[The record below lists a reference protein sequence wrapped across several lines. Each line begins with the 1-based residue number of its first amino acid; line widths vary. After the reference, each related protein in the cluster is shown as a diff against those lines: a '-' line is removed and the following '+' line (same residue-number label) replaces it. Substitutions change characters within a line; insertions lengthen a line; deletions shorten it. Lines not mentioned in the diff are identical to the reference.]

1 MSFSSEVKEELS
13 GQMDSARH
21 CRIAFLT
28 ALFHMAPVLT
38 EDSIGIRTDHAGTAQ
53 AFENVLKKVVS
64 APVSTLRRPKGKS
77 FEVTVTVSGKDQVKS
92 LLEAMKYD
100 RAGDPASLQDTD
112 IRAILPSRLLLQ
124 KTCCRRA
131 YLRGVF
137 LMTGS
142 MSDPAKSYHLEI
154 VFQREEDAGMI
165 VSLMDSLGFGAKV
178 SRRKERFVVYLKD
191 SEQISDLLG
200 AMGATGSLMKL
211 ENERILKDIAGNIN
225 RQVNFDA
232 ANLGRTGV
240 ASQRQREDIELLE
253 KTIGLKALP
262 SSLRQAAQLRLSLP
276 DASLKELSEASQPHV
291 GKSGI
296 NHRLKKLQDMAAQIR
311 LESGMDPAA
320 PSDEEQ
326 RNEMNGGDS

>member
-13 GQMDSARH
+13 RQTDSARH

-38 EDSIGIRTDHAGTAQ
+38 EDTVGIRTDLEYAAQ
-53 AFENVLKKVVS
+53 AFANVLKKVVQ
-64 APVSTLRRPKGKS
+64 APVSEERRPKGKS
-77 FEVTVTVSGKDQVKS
+77 WETTVTVSGKEQVKS
-92 LLEAMKYD
+92 LLEAMKLD
-100 RAGDPASLQDTD
+100 RSPDTELIPQQNE
-112 IRAILPSRLLLQ
+112 IRSILPSRLLLQ

-142 MSDPAKSYHLEI
+142 VSDPSKSYHLEI
-154 VFQREEDAGMI
+154 VFQRQEDARMI
-165 VSLMDSLGFGAKV
+165 VKLMDSLGFGARV
-178 SRRKERFVVYLKD
+178 STRKGRFVVYLKE

-200 AMGATGSLMKL
+200 AMGATLCLMKL

-232 ANLGRTGV
+232 ANLKKTGV
-240 ASQRQREDIELLE
+240 TSKRQREDIEYIE
-253 KTIGLKALP
+253 RTVGLGTLP
-262 SSLRQAAQLRLSLP
+262 ATLQQAAHLRLEMP
-276 DASLKELSEASQPHV
+276 DASLQELSEASQPHV

-296 NHRLKKLQDMAAQIR
+296 NHRLKKLETIAQELR
-311 LESGMDPAA
+311 T
-320 PSDEEQ
+320 
-326 RNEMNGGDS
+326 

>member
-13 GQMDSARH
+13 RQTDSARH

-38 EDSIGIRTDHAGTAQ
+38 EDTVGIRTDLEYAAQ
-53 AFENVLKKVVS
+53 AFANVLKKVVQ
-64 APVSTLRRPKGKS
+64 APVSEERRPKGKS
-77 FEVTVTVSGKDQVKS
+77 WEITVTVSGKEQVKS
-92 LLEAMKYD
+92 LLEAMKLD
-100 RAGDPASLQDTD
+100 RSPDTELIPQQDE
-112 IRAILPSRLLLQ
+112 IRSILPSRLLLQ

-142 MSDPAKSYHLEI
+142 VSDPSKSYHLEI
-154 VFQREEDAGMI
+154 VFQRQEDARMI
-165 VSLMDSLGFGAKV
+165 VKLMDSLGFGARV
-178 SRRKERFVVYLKD
+178 STRKGRFVVYLKE

-200 AMGATGSLMKL
+200 AMGATLCLMKL

-232 ANLGRTGV
+232 ANLKKTGV
-240 ASQRQREDIELLE
+240 TSKRQREDIEFIE
-253 KTIGLKALP
+253 RTVGLGTLP
-262 SSLRQAAQLRLSLP
+262 ATLQQAAHLRLEMP
-276 DASLKELSEASQPHV
+276 DASLQELSEASQPHV

-296 NHRLKKLQDMAAQIR
+296 NHRLKKLETIAQELR
-311 LESGMDPAA
+311 T
-320 PSDEEQ
+320 
-326 RNEMNGGDS
+326 

>member
-13 GQMDSARH
+13 RQTDSARH

-38 EDSIGIRTDHAGTAQ
+38 ENTVGIRTDLEYAAQ
-53 AFENVLKKVVS
+53 AFANVLKKVVQ
-64 APVSTLRRPKGKS
+64 APVSEERRPKGKS
-77 FEVTVTVSGKDQVKS
+77 WEITVTVSGKEQVKS
-92 LLEAMKYD
+92 LLEAMKLD
-100 RAGDPASLQDTD
+100 RSPDTELIPQQDE
-112 IRAILPSRLLLQ
+112 IRSILPSRLLLQ

-142 MSDPAKSYHLEI
+142 VSDPSKSYHLEI
-154 VFQREEDAGMI
+154 VFQRQEDARMI
-165 VSLMDSLGFGAKV
+165 VKLMDSLGFGARV
-178 SRRKERFVVYLKD
+178 STRKGRFVVYLKE

-200 AMGATGSLMKL
+200 AMGATLCLMKL

-232 ANLGRTGV
+232 ANLKKTGV
-240 ASQRQREDIELLE
+240 TSKRQREDIEYIE
-253 KTIGLKALP
+253 RTVGLGTLP
-262 SSLRQAAQLRLSLP
+262 ATLQQAAHLRLEMP
-276 DASLKELSEASQPHV
+276 DASLQELSEASQPHV

-296 NHRLKKLQDMAAQIR
+296 NHRLKKLETIAQELR
-311 LESGMDPAA
+311 T
-320 PSDEEQ
+320 
-326 RNEMNGGDS
+326 

>member
-13 GQMDSARH
+13 RQTDSARH

-38 EDSIGIRTDHAGTAQ
+38 EDTIGIRTDLEYAAEAFAG
-53 AFENVLKKVVS
+53 VLKKVVAS
-64 APVSTLRRPKGKS
+64 EVTQDRRPRGRS
-77 FEVTVTVSGKDQVKS
+77 WEITVTVSGKDQVRS
-92 LLEAMKYD
+92 LLEAMKLD
-100 RAGDPASLQDTD
+100 RSPVTGQLPVQEE
-112 IRAILPSRLLLQ
+112 IRSILPSRILLQ

-142 MSDPAKSYHLEI
+142 VSDPSKSYHLEI
-154 VFQREEDAGMI
+154 VFQRPEDARMI
-165 VSLMDSLGFGAKV
+165 VHLMDSLGFGARV
-178 SRRKERFVVYLKD
+178 SKRKGREVVYLKE

-200 AMGATGSLMKL
+200 AMGATLCLMKL

-232 ANLGRTGV
+232 ANLKKTGV
-240 ASQRQREDIELLE
+240 TSKRQREDIEYIE
-253 KTIGLKALP
+253 KTIGLGTLP
-262 SSLRQAAQLRLSLP
+262 ATLQQAAALRLEMP
-276 DASLKELSEASQPHV
+276 DASLQELSEASHPHV

-296 NHRLKKLQDMAAQIR
+296 NHRLKKLEAIAGELR
-311 LESGMDPAA
+311 ERG
-320 PSDEEQ
+320 EQ
-326 RNEMNGGDS
+326 AEPEKQGSV

>member
-13 GQMDSARH
+13 RQADSARH

-38 EDSIGIRTDHAGTAQ
+38 EDRIGIRTDLEYAAQ
-53 AFENVLKKVVS
+53 AFANVLKKVVQV
-64 APVSTLRRPKGKS
+64 PVSEERRPRGRS
-77 FEVTVTVSGKDQVKS
+77 WEFTVTVSGKEQVKS

-100 RAGDPASLQDTD
+100 LSPDTGHCPKQDE
-112 IRAILPSRLLLQ
+112 IRLILPSRLLLQ

-142 MSDPAKSYHLEI
+142 VSDPSKSYHLEI
-154 VFQREEDAGMI
+154 VFQRQEDALMI
-165 VSLMDSLGFGAKV
+165 VKLMDSLGFSARV
-178 SRRKERFVVYLKD
+178 STRKSRFVVYLKE

-200 AMGATGSLMKL
+200 AMGATLCLMKL

-232 ANLGRTGV
+232 ANLKKTGV
-240 ASQRQREDIELLE
+240 TSKRQREDIEYIE
-253 KTIGLKALP
+253 RTVGLGTLP
-262 SSLRQAAQLRLSLP
+262 VTLQQAAYLRLEMP
-276 DASLKELSEASQPHV
+276 DASLQELSEASQPHV

-296 NHRLKKLQDMAAQIR
+296 NHRLKR
-311 LESGMDPAA
+311 LESIAQELRDKAGRPVH
-320 PSDEEQ
+320 
-326 RNEMNGGDS
+326 

>member
-13 GQMDSARH
+13 RQTDSARH

-38 EDSIGIRTDHAGTAQ
+38 EDTVGIRTDLEYAAQ
-53 AFENVLKKVVS
+53 AFANVLKKVVQ
-64 APVSTLRRPKGKS
+64 APVSEERRPKGKS
-77 FEVTVTVSGKDQVKS
+77 WEITVTVSGKEQVKS
-92 LLEAMKYD
+92 LLEAMKLD
-100 RAGDPASLQDTD
+100 RSPDTELIPQQDE
-112 IRAILPSRLLLQ
+112 IRSILPSRLLLQ

-142 MSDPAKSYHLEI
+142 VSDPSKSYHLEI
-154 VFQREEDAGMI
+154 VFQRQEDARMI
-165 VSLMDSLGFGAKV
+165 VKLMDSLGFGARV
-178 SRRKERFVVYLKD
+178 STRKGRFVVYLKE

-200 AMGATGSLMKL
+200 AMGATLCLMKL

-232 ANLGRTGV
+232 ANLKKTGV
-240 ASQRQREDIELLE
+240 TSKRQREDIEYIE
-253 KTIGLKALP
+253 RTVGLGTLP
-262 SSLRQAAQLRLSLP
+262 ATLQQAAHLRLEMP
-276 DASLKELSEASQPHV
+276 DASLQELSEASQPHV

-296 NHRLKKLQDMAAQIR
+296 NHRLKKLETIAQELR
-311 LESGMDPAA
+311 T
-320 PSDEEQ
+320 
-326 RNEMNGGDS
+326 

>member
-13 GQMDSARH
+13 RQTDSARH

-38 EDSIGIRTDHAGTAQ
+38 EDTVGIRTDLEYAAQ
-53 AFENVLKKVVS
+53 AFANVLKKVVQ
-64 APVSTLRRPKGKS
+64 APVSEERRPKGKS
-77 FEVTVTVSGKDQVKS
+77 WEITVTVSGKEQVKS
-92 LLEAMKYD
+92 LLEAMKLD
-100 RAGDPASLQDTD
+100 RSPGTELIPQQDE
-112 IRAILPSRLLLQ
+112 IRSILPSRLLLQ

-142 MSDPAKSYHLEI
+142 VSDPSKSYHLEI
-154 VFQREEDAGMI
+154 VFQRQEDARMI
-165 VSLMDSLGFGAKV
+165 VKLMDSLGFGARV
-178 SRRKERFVVYLKD
+178 STRKGRFVVYLKE

-200 AMGATGSLMKL
+200 AMGATLCLMKL

-232 ANLGRTGV
+232 ANLKKTGV
-240 ASQRQREDIELLE
+240 TSKRQREDIEYIE
-253 KTIGLKALP
+253 RTVGLGTLP
-262 SSLRQAAQLRLSLP
+262 ATLQQAAHLRLEMP
-276 DASLKELSEASQPHV
+276 DASLQELSEASQPHV

-296 NHRLKKLQDMAAQIR
+296 NHRLKKLETIAQELR
-311 LESGMDPAA
+311 T
-320 PSDEEQ
+320 
-326 RNEMNGGDS
+326 

>member
-13 GQMDSARH
+13 RQTDSARH

-38 EDSIGIRTDHAGTAQ
+38 EDTVGIRTDLEYAAQ
-53 AFENVLKKVVS
+53 AFANVLKKVVQ
-64 APVSTLRRPKGKS
+64 APVSEERRPKGKS
-77 FEVTVTVSGKDQVKS
+77 WETTVTVSGKEQVKS
-92 LLEAMKYD
+92 LLEAMKLD
-100 RAGDPASLQDTD
+100 RSPDTELIPQQDE
-112 IRAILPSRLLLQ
+112 IRSILPSRLLLQ

-142 MSDPAKSYHLEI
+142 VSDPSKSYHLEI
-154 VFQREEDAGMI
+154 VFQRQEDARMI
-165 VSLMDSLGFGAKV
+165 VKLMDSLGFGARV
-178 SRRKERFVVYLKD
+178 STRKGRFVVYLKE

-200 AMGATGSLMKL
+200 AMGATLCLMKL

-232 ANLGRTGV
+232 ANLKKTGV
-240 ASQRQREDIELLE
+240 TSKRQREDIEYIE
-253 KTIGLKALP
+253 RTVGLGTLP
-262 SSLRQAAQLRLSLP
+262 ATLQQAAHLRLEMP
-276 DASLKELSEASQPHV
+276 DASLQELSEASQPHV

-296 NHRLKKLQDMAAQIR
+296 NHRLKKLETIAQELR
-311 LESGMDPAA
+311 T
-320 PSDEEQ
+320 
-326 RNEMNGGDS
+326 